1 MDNLILKTVNFLF
14 VPEAAL
20 AVVFLI
26 VFIILCI
33 YGYLKVKKC
42 KLFIDRKSVV

>member
-33 YGYLKVKKC
+33 YGYLKEKNANY
-42 KLFIDRKSVV
+42 LLRN

>member
-33 YGYLKVKKC
+33 MA
-42 KLFIDRKSVV
+42 I